1 MPETAPL
8 KIAFV
13 ASEVAPFAKT
23 GGLADVAS
31 ALPRYLHSQ
40 DHDVRVF
47 MPLHGRIDLDAYAFT
62 RVDFLRDV
70 LLTIGAHQVTIS
82 VYVARAPGSDLDI
95 YFIHCP
101 ALYHRPSIYTGEA
114 DESVRFATLCHAAFA
129 CCQRM
134 GWAPDILHAND
145 WHSALVP
152 LLKCATY
159 RWDRLF
165 RQAKTV
171 LTIHN
176 IAYQGM
182 FPAATVDEIGLGAH
196 RDLLHQ
202 DDLRAGAVSF
212 LKTGLL
218 HADVITTVSET
229 YAKEIQTPAF
239 GMGLEDLLRARSA
252 SVIGI
257 VNGVDYGTW
266 NPEVD
271 PHIEPNY
278 GIDGVEAGKRA
289 NKDTLL
295 ATLDLAPTDRAPLF
309 GIVSRLTGQK
319 GFELL
324 FEPLPAMLHHL
335 DVRLV
340 VLGTGERQY
349 ERFFHELQQQ
359 FPDKVCFHRGYH
371 EPLAHR
377 IEAAADIFL
386 MPSKFEPCG
395 LNQMY
400 SLKYGTVPIVRK
412 TGGLADTVHLFDPK
426 TREGTG
432 FVFDHYTAEGMTWAL
447 ERALATYQD
456 QEAWAQLRANG
467 MQRDYSWERQGAQY
481 EKLYRRLI
489 G

>member
-1 MPETAPL
+1 MAQRAPL

-31 ALPRYLHSQ
+31 ALPRYLHGQ
-40 DHDVRVF
+40 GHDVRVF
-47 MPLHGRIDLDAYAFT
+47 MPLHGKIDLDTYAFA

-70 LLTIGAHQVTIS
+70 TVAVGPHRVGFS
-82 VYVARAPGSDLDI
+82 VYVARAPDSDLDI

-101 ALYHRPSIYTGEA
+101 ALYHRPNVYTGDA
-114 DESVRFATLCHAAFA
+114 DESLRFATLCHALFA

-145 WHSALVP
+145 WHTALVP
-152 LLKCATY
+152 LLKRTVY
-159 RWDRLF
+159 GWDRLF
-165 RQAKTV
+165 HQAKTI

-176 IAYQGM
+176 IAYQGA
-182 FPAATVDEIGLGAH
+182 FPASVVDEVGLGGF
-196 RDLLHQ
+196 RELLHQ
-202 DDLRAGAVSF
+202 DHLRAGAVSF
-212 LKTGLL
+212 LETGLL
-218 HADVITTVSET
+218 HADVVTTVSET
-229 YAKEIQTPAF
+229 YAREIQTPAF
-239 GMGLEDLLRARSA
+239 GMGLEDLLRHRSA
-252 SVIGI
+252 SVVGI

-266 NPEVD
+266 NPESD

-278 GIDGVEAGKRA
+278 GIDDVAAGKRA

-295 ATLDLAPTDRAPLF
+295 ATLDLAAAERAPLF
-309 GIVSRLTGQK
+309 GIISRLTGQK

-340 VLGTGERQY
+340 VLGTGEPRY
-349 ERFFHELQQQ
+349 ETFFHDLQRR
-359 FPDKVCFHRGYH
+359 FPHKVVFHRGYS
-371 EPLAHR
+371 EALAHK

-386 MPSKFEPCG
+386 MPSRFEPCG

-412 TGGLADTVHLFDPK
+412 TGGLADTVQLFDPT
-426 TREGTG
+426 TRTGTG
-432 FVFDHYTAEGMTWAL
+432 FVFDHYTTEGMTWAL

-456 QEAWAQLRANG
+456 QEAWAQLRENG
-467 MQRDYSWERQGAQY
+467 MRRDYSWERQGAQY
-481 EKLYRRLI
+481 ERLYRRLTA
-489 G
+489 